1 MKAEDITKE
10 WMNSL
15 SASKKELALTLY
27 YGFNFLVMGDAMPF
41 IEEVAP
47 ACGYNI
53 VYVNL
58 QTLDDLRGTP
68 VVKHSEQTGTDYFE
82 YEIEWMKAVENSEQK
97 SLVIFNID
105 EADDRLVSGIKSFI
119 ERQGDKYSVGLVCSD
134 TTRDLKNTTTYAL
147 VKTAIYY
154 DC

>member
-1 MKAEDITKE
+1 MTSEQFTKE
-10 WMNSL
+10 WLDSL
-15 SASKKELALTLY
+15 SDSKKELALKLY
-27 YGFNFLVMGDAMPF
+27 YEEDFLVMGDAMPF

-47 ACGYNI
+47 ACGHNI

-68 VVKHSEQTGTDYFE
+68 VVKHSEQTGVDYFE
-82 YEIEWMKAVENSEQK
+82 YEIEWMKAVENSKQK

-105 EADDRLVSGIKSFI
+105 EADDRLVCGIKSFI
-119 ERQGDKYSVGLVCSD
+119 ERQGDKYSVGLICSD

-147 VKTAIYY
+147 VKTAIHY